1 MNYYKVTAIRGHI
14 GAGNGAEI
22 VFAIEANDACS
33 AMKIAK
39 RMPAVKHK
47 SASIRHV
54 ELISKEEFDALRKES
69 AYYRKR

>member
-1 MNYYKVTAIRGHI
+1 MNYYRVTAIRGHI

-22 VFAIEANDACS
+22 VFAIEADDAYS
-33 AMKIAK
+33 SMKLAK

-47 SASIRHV
+47 SASIKSV
-54 ELISKEEFDALRKES
+54 ELISKEEYDELRKES